1 LCILARTKKRFET
14 KNEFFFILDFE
25 NPDFVAISHFPS
37 LRRQSFLPQPGLPKT
52 FCLFLSNLMKPLAS
66 ASVNYTVRIV
76 IAIAIALAPTRSLI
90 PVSVSAMV
98 VLPNCCDTA
107 MEATYDRLAKRAID
121 LYHSGKGTG
130 LGGRCWIG
138 IAGGPGAGKSTLA
151 AAVADKIC
159 ELESRPGSSKSSIQA
174 VAIPMDG
181 YHYTRAKLASVTQAL
196 GGDIDDGTKGMSRRG
211 APWTFDANAL
221 ARDLGAAKS
230 SGHASLP
237 EYDRVLSDPVEDA
250 VVVEESHQIVLVEG
264 NYLILGL
271 LRAEVEPTDNTN
283 TPLPASNLE
292 KACDD
297 LLCPI
302 PIGEEIRRWRDVAA
316 LWDETWFVAPPGS
329 TNAVETQRDRIIER
343 SLETW
348 NPSKTKAWGGKTDR
362 EAAIKRA
369 EFNDVRNARLVE
381 CCRGYADLV
390 VDSI

>member
-1 LCILARTKKRFET
+1 
-14 KNEFFFILDFE
+14 
-25 NPDFVAISHFPS
+25 
-37 LRRQSFLPQPGLPKT
+37 
-52 FCLFLSNLMKPLAS
+52 
-66 ASVNYTVRIV
+66 
-76 IAIAIALAPTRSLI
+76 
-90 PVSVSAMV
+90 
-98 VLPNCCDTA
+98 
-107 MEATYDRLAKRAID
+107 MEATYDRLAKQATD

-151 AAVADKIC
+151 AAVADRIC
-159 ELESRPGSSKSSIQA
+159 ELEAKPGSSKNSNIQA
-174 VAIPMDG
+174 VAVPMDG

-196 GGDIDDGTKGMSRRG
+196 GDSDNDDGTKGMSRRG

-221 ARDLGAAKS
+221 ARDLGAAKAL
-230 SGHASLP
+230 GRASLP
-237 EYDRVLSDPVEDA
+237 EYDRVLSDPVDDA

-271 LRAEVEPTDNTN
+271 LTEEVEPTGNTN
-283 TPLPASNLE
+283 TPLPTSKLE

-302 PIGEEIRRWRDVAA
+302 PIGDEIRRWRDVAA
-316 LWDETWFVAPPGS
+316 LWDETWFVAPPGI
-329 TNAVETQRDRIIER
+329 NAVKIQRDRIIER

-348 NPSKTKAWGGKTDR
+348 NPSKTKAWNGKTDR

-369 EFNDVRNARLVE
+369 EFNDIRNARLVE

>member
-1 LCILARTKKRFET
+1 MQHI
-14 KNEFFFILDFE
+14 
-25 NPDFVAISHFPS
+25 
-37 LRRQSFLPQPGLPKT
+37 
-52 FCLFLSNLMKPLAS
+52 AS
-66 ASVNYTVRIV
+66 AAAICTAWIV
-76 IAIAIALAPTRSLI
+76 IAIAIVLAPTRSLPI
-90 PVSVSAMV
+90 SVSAMV
-98 VLPNCCDTA
+98 VVLPNNCRDAT

-130 LGGRCWIG
+130 IGGRCWIG

-159 ELESRPGSSKSSIQA
+159 ELEAKPGSKSNIQA
-174 VAIPMDG
+174 VAVPMDG
-181 YHYTRAKLASVTQAL
+181 YHYTRADLASVTQAL
-196 GGDIDDGTKGMSRRG
+196 GDSDNDDGTKGMSRRG

-237 EYDRVLSDPVEDA
+237 EYDRVLSDPVDDA
-250 VVVEESHQIVLVEG
+250 VVVEESHQIILVEG

-271 LRAEVEPTDNTN
+271 LKEEVEPTGNTN
-283 TPLPASNLE
+283 TPLPTSKLE
-292 KACDD
+292 KACGD

-316 LWDETWFVAPPGS
+316 LWDETWFVAPPGII
-329 TNAVETQRDRIIER
+329 AVETQRDRIIER